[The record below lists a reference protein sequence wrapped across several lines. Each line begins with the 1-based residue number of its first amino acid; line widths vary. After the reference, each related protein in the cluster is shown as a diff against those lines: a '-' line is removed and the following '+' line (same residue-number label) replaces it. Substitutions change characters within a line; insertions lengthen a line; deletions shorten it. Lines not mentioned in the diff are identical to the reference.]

1 MVIWI
6 SNQKFPKVTVW
17 NNHMDTE
24 EHFKYNT
31 QSYHAS
37 TIVQINPYQEEYSAT
52 FRKNWLKKNAYNYGQ
67 KLIIRRNTTVMLWS
81 QLFMSKLF

>member
-6 SNQKFPKVTVW
+6 SNPKFPKFTVW
-17 NNHMDTE
+17 KNHMNTE

-37 TIVQINPYQEEYSAT
+37 TIVQINPYQEEHSAT
-52 FRKNWLKKNAYNYGQ
+52 FRKNWFKK
-67 KLIIRRNTTVMLWS
+67 KPLTTTA
-81 QLFMSKLF
+81 KN